1 MAVAAAGIVVALGV
15 AATGQ
20 AAPVG
25 DSTPGA
31 SAPDAPAAGA
41 PEDPGTSSTTP
52 SVPSTTATTA
62 STASTAPPD
71 AAAGGSAEPSITSVA
86 AVDPGSR
93 LGAGGA
99 VAQVTD
105 EPAAA
110 SAQARRGQAIQLTP
124 TLPPPTFDL
133 PASSGT
139 GRRIVYSNSQ
149 MRIWAVEED
158 GTVVKT
164 HRVSG
169 KRYIP
174 SPGTYYVYSRSL
186 HTYSEANPNIRWMY
200 MVRFAYTP
208 NGGRVGFHEIPTK
221 CTAAG
226 CYLMQ
231 TEDQLGEP
239 LSGGCVRQS
248 TPDAIW
254 VWNWAPIGTKVVV
267 LP

>member
-1 MAVAAAGIVVALGV
+1 MAALGLLV
-15 AATGQ
+15 AFGATATGH
-20 AAPVG
+20 AAPIEPPA
-25 DSTPGA
+25 S
-31 SAPDAPAAGA
+31 SAPP
-41 PEDPGTSSTTP
+41 TS
-52 SVPSTTATTA
+52 
-62 STASTAPPD
+62 
-71 AAAGGSAEPSITSVA
+71 ELSITSGATVEGA
-86 AVDPGSR
+86 TRSASGSEAT
-93 LGAGGA
+93 LANNG
-99 VAQVTD
+99 
-105 EPAAA
+105 PATATA
-110 SAQARRGQAIQLTP
+110 RARRGPAEQLTP
-124 TLPPPTFDL
+124 TLPPPQFDL
-133 PASSGT
+133 PANSGT

-169 KRYIP
+169 KRYVP

-186 HTYSEANPNIRWMY
+186 HTYSVADPNIRWMY

-221 CTAAG
+221 CTPSG
-226 CYLMQ
+226 CYRMQ
-231 TEDQLGEP
+231 TDEQLGEP

-254 VWNWAPIGTKVVV
+254 VWNWAPVGTKVVV